1 MIGPGTGAA
10 SFDAFGAS
18 KYQNRR
24 TVSIKYIMLFITS
37 FFSNQLM
44 NSVVLDE

>member
-24 TVSIKYIMLFITS
+24 TVNIIILYLYIMI
-37 FFSNQLM
+37 
-44 NSVVLDE
+44 

>member
-10 SFDAFGAS
+10 SFDAFGVS

-24 TVSIKYIMLFITS
+24 TVG
-37 FFSNQLM
+37 
-44 NSVVLDE
+44 VVRLYAIYFNHLK